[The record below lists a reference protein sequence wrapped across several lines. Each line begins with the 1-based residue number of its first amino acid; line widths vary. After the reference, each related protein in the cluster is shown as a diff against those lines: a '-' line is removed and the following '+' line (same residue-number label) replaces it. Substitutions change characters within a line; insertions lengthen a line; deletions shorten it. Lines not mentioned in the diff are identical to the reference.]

1 MVLCMCFCLVTI
13 VAFVVFFVHLFDC
26 FNFEC
31 LVGGGGCHCIGFLFG
46 FFKKEIKV
54 GWIETGRGSGRT

>member
-31 LVGGGGCHCIGFLFG
+31 LVGGGVVTVLGFCLVFLR
-46 FFKKEIKV
+46 KKLKL
-54 GWIETGRGSGRT
+54 GG